1 MHAQVTELSLSDKE
15 TPKLTVKIA
24 TELLGEVVQSSM
36 SLELRR
42 DGDSARLEKQNI
54 KGFEF
59 THAVSV
65 PLLEHLRDAMVSHDD
80 RRKSELKLYLTAAAK
95 PLGVIRVDLA
105 TLLSSREQ
113 QLGLR
118 VMDEKEGLRAVQVGR
133 AAISVRV
140 PDAALKI
147 SLQMHTAARMQAVAA
162 LCARAGQPKEAK
174 ALLELAHKRRQ
185 LDPPA
190 VGLWRS
196 AQKSHAPV
204 AAKAADASWQLPAA
218 EMLLQSGDTAWPS
231 TLVAA
236 VAAKAAD
243 ASWQLPAAEMLLRSG
258 DTAWPPTLV
267 ALADSVEHDFVKR
280 ALEMRQASEA
290 NPFRQGAVVLYQLDY
305 GGFSYGKIV
314 QAAQLIDG
322 RGWYEFADQYG
333 DKQRV
338 PSYSV
343 FAVSSSGVGAVLREA
358 AAAGKVDLVN
368 ELLLRGVSPFESDA
382 QATTA
387 LHRAASGGSEQSE
400 EVCRRLC
407 AAGAVGSAQNMQNL
421 TPLDLAVRSK
431 NVRCRRV
438 FEPSASDKDVQE
450 YMEATGVQTSMS
462 EGYLPEA
469 TMDAH
474 SPVRKQ
480 SGSPVRVTP
489 GSRRGYVHE
498 AGAVATMGITPL
510 MLAARAASWTK

>member
-113 QLGLR
+113 QLELR

-174 ALLELAHKRRQ
+174 ALLELAH
-185 LDPPA
+185 
-190 VGLWRS
+190 
-196 AQKSHAPV
+196 
-204 AAKAADASWQLPAA
+204 
-218 EMLLQSGDTAWPS
+218 
-231 TLVAA
+231 
-236 VAAKAAD
+236 
-243 ASWQLPAAEMLLRSG
+243 
-258 DTAWPPTLV
+258 
-267 ALADSVEHDFVKR
+267 
-280 ALEMRQASEA
+280 
-290 NPFRQGAVVLYQLDY
+290 
-305 GGFSYGKIV
+305 I
-314 QAAQLIDG
+314 
-322 RGWYEFADQYG
+322 
-333 DKQRV
+333 
-338 PSYSV
+338 
-343 FAVSSSGVGAVLREA
+343 
-358 AAAGKVDLVN
+358 AAG
-368 ELLLRGVSPFESDA
+368 
-382 QATTA
+382 
-387 LHRAASGGSEQSE
+387 
-400 EVCRRLC
+400 
-407 AAGAVGSAQNMQNL
+407 
-421 TPLDLAVRSK
+421 
-431 NVRCRRV
+431 
-438 FEPSASDKDVQE
+438 
-450 YMEATGVQTSMS
+450 
-462 EGYLPEA
+462 
-469 TMDAH
+469 
-474 SPVRKQ
+474 
-480 SGSPVRVTP
+480 
-489 GSRRGYVHE
+489 
-498 AGAVATMGITPL
+498 
-510 MLAARAASWTK
+510 